1 MVSLASLIV
10 GAKALPI
17 ENLMMDSRV
26 ALPQSMFF
34 CVKGLKNDGHQ
45 FIDQAIFNGAICIV
59 YSDEIEVYRDG
70 IEYIK
75 VDNVIEVL
83 NDCADLFYGKPS
95 SKLNVIGV
103 TGTNGKSTIAL
114 TIKNIFDH
122 FQPTGYIGTISIEFG
137 DVKTLPLL
145 TTPEITQVHHILA
158 QMVDA
163 GMKAVTLE
171 VSSQGLEQARVNSV
185 DFNTAIFTNLTH
197 DHLDYHGTMENYFLA
212 KSRLF
217 NLIGS
222 DKTAIINIDDPYGKR
237 LAQTCLAK
245 VVSYGIQ
252 NQAVYMAKNIQIL
265 FDKTTFDLHCYDE
278 VYAVETN
285 MVALFNVYNLLAVI
299 AACHENGMTIERILE
314 YVKSIDPVDGRMERI
329 ESGQPFNVIVDY
341 AHTPDGFEKIFKFA
355 DDITPK
361 GKRILAVFGAA
372 GKRDTKKRPIL
383 GEIADRFCDMIIL
396 SEEDPRNETPHGI
409 AEQIAKGITRCNYS
423 IVEDRYDAIRQA
435 LEIANEGDT
444 VLILAKGNETYM
456 YREFGREDWI
466 GDDAAC
472 REILRDVI
480 LNKEE
485 IL

>member
-1 MVSLASLIV
+1 MVTLANLIA
-10 GAKALPI
+10 GAKELSIA
-17 ENLMMDSRV
+17 NLMMDSRV
-26 ALPQSMFF
+26 ALPQSVFF
-34 CVKGLKNDGHQ
+34 CVKGLKNDGHL
-45 FIDQAIFNGAICIV
+45 FIDQAISNGAICIV
-59 YSDEIEVYRDG
+59 HSDPLENIHAG

-75 VDNVIEVL
+75 VENVIEVL
-83 NDCADLFYGKPS
+83 NQCADRFYGKPS
-95 SKLNVIGV
+95 SKLNVIGI

-114 TIKNIFDH
+114 TIKNIYNH
-122 FQPTGYIGTISIEFG
+122 YKPTGYIGTISIEYG

-145 TTPEITQVHHILA
+145 TTPEITQIHHILA
-158 QMVDA
+158 QMVDS

-185 DFNTAIFTNLTH
+185 EFNTAIFTNLTH

-212 KSRLF
+212 KSKLF

-237 LAQTCLAK
+237 LAQTCQAN
-245 VVSYGIQ
+245 VVSYGIA
-252 NQAVYMAKNIQIL
+252 NPAVYMAKNIQIL
-265 FDKTTFDLHCYDE
+265 VDKTIFNLHCYDE
-278 VYAVETN
+278 IYPVQTN

-299 AACHENGMTIERILE
+299 AACHENGMKIQDILAYIQNIE
-314 YVKSIDPVDGRMERI
+314 PVDGRMERI
-329 ESGQPFNVIVDY
+329 EEGQNFNCIVDY

-383 GEIADRFCDMIIL
+383 GEIADRYCDMIIL
-396 SEEDPRNETPHGI
+396 TEEDPRGESPHGI

-456 YREFGREDWI
+456 YRDFGREAWI
-466 GDDAAC
+466 GDDAAS
-472 REILRDVI
+472 RELLRDVI
-480 LNKEE
+480 LTKEE

>member
-1 MVSLASLIV
+1 MVTLANLIA
-10 GAKALPI
+10 GAKDLPI
-17 ENLMMDSRV
+17 ENLMMDSRLS
-26 ALPQSMFF
+26 LPKAMFF

-45 FIDQAIFNGAICIV
+45 FIDQAISNGAICIV
-59 YSDEIEVYRDG
+59 HSDPVETMHDG
-70 IEYIK
+70 ITYVQ

-83 NDCADLFYGKPS
+83 NQCADTFYGKPS
-95 SKLNVIGV
+95 SQLNVIGV

-114 TIKNIFDH
+114 TIKNIFNH
-122 FQPTGYIGTISIEFG
+122 YKPTGYIGTISIEYG

-145 TTPEITQVHHILA
+145 TTPEITQIHHILA
-158 QMVDA
+158 QMVEC
-163 GMKAVTLE
+163 GMQAVTLE

-185 DFNTAIFTNLTH
+185 NFNTAIFTNLTH

-212 KSRLF
+212 KSKLF
-217 NLIGS
+217 YLLGS
-222 DKTAIINIDDPYGKR
+222 EKTAIINIDDPYGKR
-237 LAQTCLAK
+237 LAQTCEAK
-245 VVSYGIQ
+245 VISYGI
-252 NQAVYMAKNIQIL
+252 NNPAVYMAKNIQVL
-265 FDKTTFDLHCYDE
+265 FDKTIFNLHVYDE
-278 VYAVETN
+278 VYPVETN

-299 AACHENGMTIERILE
+299 AACHENGMKIQDILAYVQNIE
-314 YVKSIDPVDGRMERI
+314 PVDGRMERI
-329 ESGQPFNVIVDY
+329 IEGQNFNVIVDY

-383 GEIADRFCDMIIL
+383 GEIADRYCDMIIL
-396 SEEDPRNETPHGI
+396 TEEDPRGETPHGI
-409 AEQIAKGITRCNYS
+409 AEQIAKGITHSNYS

-435 LEIANEGDT
+435 LEIANEDDT

-456 YREFGREDWI
+456 YRDFGREPWI

-472 REILRDVI
+472 KEILHDVI

>member
-1 MVSLASLIV
+1 MVTLSKLIA
-10 GAKALPI
+10 GAADLPI

-26 ALPQSMFF
+26 ALPKSVFF

-45 FIDQAIFNGAICIV
+45 FIDQAIANGAICIV
-59 YSDEIEVYRDG
+59 HSDPIEIMREG
-70 IEYIK
+70 ITYVQVE
-75 VDNVIEVL
+75 NVIEIL
-83 NDCADLFYGKPS
+83 NQCADLFYGKPS

-114 TIKNIFDH
+114 TIKNIYNH
-122 FQPTGYIGTISIEFG
+122 YKPTGYIGTISIEYG

-158 QMVDA
+158 DMVES
-163 GMKAVTLE
+163 GMEAVTLE
-171 VSSQGLEQARVNSV
+171 VSSQGLEQSRVNSV
-185 DFNTAIFTNLTH
+185 NFNTAIFTNLTH

-212 KSRLF
+212 KSKLF
-217 NLIGS
+217 HLIGS

-237 LAQTCLAK
+237 LAQTCEAN
-245 VVSYGIQ
+245 VVSYGI
-252 NQAVYMAKNIQIL
+252 NSPAVYMAKNIQIL
-265 FDKTTFDLHCYDE
+265 FDKTIFNLHCYDE
-278 VYAVETN
+278 VYPVETN

-299 AACHENGMTIERILE
+299 AACHENGMKIEDILAH
-314 YVKSIDPVDGRMERI
+314 VQHIDPVDGRMERI
-329 ESGQPFNVIVDY
+329 IEGQNFNVIVDY

-361 GKRILAVFGAA
+361 GKRILSVFGAA

-383 GEIADRFCDMIIL
+383 GEIADRYCDMIIL
-396 SEEDPRNETPHGI
+396 TEEDPRGENPHGI
-409 AEQIAKGITRCNYS
+409 AEQIAKGITHSNYS

-435 LEIANEGDT
+435 LEIANEDDT

-456 YREFGREDWI
+456 YRDFGREPWI

-472 REILRDVI
+472 KEILHEVI

-485 IL
+485 TL

>member
-1 MVSLASLIV
+1 MVTLSKLIA
-10 GAKALPI
+10 GAKDLPI

-26 ALPQSMFF
+26 ALPQSVFF

-45 FIDQAIFNGAICIV
+45 FIDQAISNGAICIV
-59 YSDEIEVYRDG
+59 YSDPLDTFRDG
-70 IEYIK
+70 IEYIEAE
-75 VDNVIEVL
+75 NVIDVL
-83 NDCADLFYGKPS
+83 NRCADLFYGQPS

-114 TIKNIFDH
+114 TIKNILNH
-122 FQPTGYIGTISIEFG
+122 YKPTGYIGTISIEYN

-145 TTPEITQVHHILA
+145 TTPEITQIHLILA
-158 QMVDA
+158 QMVEF
-163 GMKAVTLE
+163 GMQAVTLE

-185 DFNTAIFTNLTH
+185 NFDIAIFTNLTH

-217 NLIGS
+217 NLIGN

-237 LAQTCLAK
+237 LAQNCQAN
-245 VVSYGIQ
+245 VVTYGIAED
-252 NQAVYMAKNIQIL
+252 AVYMAKNIQIL
-265 FDKTTFDLHCYDE
+265 FDKTIFNLHYDDE
-278 VYAVETN
+278 IYPVETN

-299 AACHENGMTIERILE
+299 AACHESGMKIEDIIA
-314 YVKSIDPVDGRMERI
+314 YAQTIDPVDGRMERI
-329 ESGQPFNVIVDY
+329 DQGQNFNVIVDY

-383 GEIADRFCDMIIL
+383 GEIADRYCDMIIL
-396 SEEDPRNETPHGI
+396 TEEDPRGETPHGI
-409 AEQIAKGITRCNYS
+409 AQQIAKGITRSNYS

-435 LEIANEGDT
+435 LEIANENDT

-456 YREFGREDWI
+456 YRDFGREPWI
-466 GDDAAC
+466 GDDTAC

-485 IL
+485 IE